1 MFVWHGNERSYDVT
15 IKNAPDVNQG
25 RFNIRHVQVRWIAR
39 GVRPLALRAAVGGP
53 KRQSCRLVEL
63 VKASHPFQRYKRKRP

>member
-25 RFNIRHVQVRWIAR
+25 RFNIRYVQVRWIDSWRPAAR
-39 GVRPLALRAAVGGP
+39 PAGRRWRSKTPVLSFCRTLLRFLIRSNGET
-53 KRQSCRLVEL
+53 L
-63 VKASHPFQRYKRKRP
+63 